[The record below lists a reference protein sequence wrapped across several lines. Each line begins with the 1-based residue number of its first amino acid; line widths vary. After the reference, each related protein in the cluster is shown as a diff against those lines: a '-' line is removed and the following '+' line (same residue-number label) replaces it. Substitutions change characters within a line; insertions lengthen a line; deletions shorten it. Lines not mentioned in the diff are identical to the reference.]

1 MLSKYFY
8 IFFFFC
14 IVCCSKLPPGF
25 VYINDIDESIKIDL
39 RYSTTNNFTGHIIE
53 GYKSNMAIISY
64 AAAKSLV
71 QVQNDLKK
79 KNLSLKI
86 FDAYRPQMSVNY
98 FVKWSNNL
106 ADTINKSLYYPKIK
120 KPQLFP
126 MGYIAER
133 SGHSRGSTVDLTII
147 DNKTNKELDMG
158 TLYDFFGP
166 ESSTDFS
173 NITDNQMS
181 NRLLLLKVMTKN
193 GFKNYPMEWWH
204 YTLVPEPFDSY
215 FNFVID

>member
-39 RYSTTNNFTGHIIE
+39 RYSTTNNFTGHFIE

-98 FVKWSNNL
+98 FIKWSNDL

>member
-39 RYSTTNNFTGHIIE
+39 RYSTTNNFTGHIIK

-98 FVKWSNNL
+98 FIKWSNDL

-120 KPQLFP
+120 KSQLFP

>member
-98 FVKWSNNL
+98 FIKWSNDL

-120 KPQLFP
+120 KAQLFP

>member
-14 IVCCSKLPPGF
+14 IVCCSKLPSGF

-39 RYSTTNNFTGHIIE
+39 RYSTINNFTGHIIE

-64 AAAKSLV
+64 DAAKSLV

-98 FVKWSNNL
+98 FIKWSNDL
-106 ADTINKSLYYPKIK
+106 ADTINKSLYYPEIK
-120 KPQLFP
+120 KAQLFLW
-126 MGYIAER
+126 GI
-133 SGHSRGSTVDLTII
+133 
-147 DNKTNKELDMG
+147 
-158 TLYDFFGP
+158 
-166 ESSTDFS
+166 
-173 NITDNQMS
+173 
-181 NRLLLLKVMTKN
+181 LLK
-193 GFKNYPMEWWH
+193 
-204 YTLVPEPFDSY
+204 DQ
-215 FNFVID
+215 VILEGAPLI